1 VTTAVSDDVERYR
14 LLVDLLPS
22 GVVVH
27 QDGAVVYVNQAL
39 ARLMRVR
46 PRDAIGMSIFDFVHP
61 DSRDDLRRRLAG
73 LLVPGVPS
81 EPAEAVLVRADG
93 STVVVESVS
102 ALTTWDGR
110 PALQAILRDL
120 TEDKQA
126 QASLR
131 FQAALV
137 EQVSDAI
144 IATDGRHRVVS
155 WNPAAGAIFGLD
167 AEQAAGRH
175 ITDLLGPQ
183 FHPDAMIRACRAEV
197 RACRAEVRACRADG
211 AALVVRATATPLV
224 DGSGHV
230 LLCSDETAR
239 LDAERRFASVVSAL
253 EEAVVVVD
261 VKGVVSA
268 VNPAAEQVFG
278 LAARHLVGL
287 RGEDLPLLDDAGRP
301 LGDDSPLMDTHR
313 TGRSHHRRAAMVDR
327 PDGSRVWLTAHS
339 SPLTGS
345 NAAPAGYRDAVL
357 PCAAV
362 VSLSDVTDRRADA
375 QRLEHAAT
383 HDALTG
389 LPNRVMLLDEIARAR
404 LRAAV
409 SGALVAVLFVD
420 LDDFKVINDTAGHGA
435 GDEALRL
442 VATRLTAGV
451 RAGDV
456 VGRIGGDEFVV
467 LAVLRDV
474 EGAHR
479 LAERL
484 LDGLTRPTGGMLR
497 GRTLHASVG
506 IVTAGADDPRAP
518 ADLLRD
524 ADSAMYQA
532 KSGGGRRVAL
542 YDANLREGLLRRLQ
556 LGNDLRGALGG
567 DDMWVAYQPLV
578 DLRKGAWVG
587 AEALSRWNH
596 PELGVIPP
604 MEFVEIAEQ
613 TRLIHALGQRSL
625 EVACRDAMAIR
636 SGGRSGFTV
645 SVNLSMRQLENAS
658 LADLVAATLQASGL
672 PPDALCLE
680 LTESVMADDA
690 RTGPAMAGL
699 RELGVQ
705 MSIDDFGTGY
715 SSLGRLRNLPVDE
728 LKIDRTFIT
737 PLPTDEGARH
747 LVRGIIGL
755 AHSLDL
761 RVVAE
766 GVETHAHV
774 EILAELQCDRAQGYY
789 YGRPMPL
796 AELTDRLG

>member
-1 VTTAVSDDVERYR
+1 MVADDVERYR

-39 ARLMRVR
+39 ARLMQVR
-46 PRDAIGMSIFDFVHP
+46 PEDAIGMNIFDFVHP
-61 DSRDDLRRRLAG
+61 DSRDDLRGRLAG

-81 EPAEAVLVRADG
+81 EPAEVVLVRADG

-102 ALTTWDGR
+102 ALTMWDGR

-120 TEDKQA
+120 TEHKQA

-144 IATDGRHRVVS
+144 IATDGGHRVVS

-175 ITDLLGPQ
+175 LTDLLGPQ
-183 FHPDAMIRACRAEV
+183 FHPDAMIRARRTEM
-197 RACRAEVRACRADG
+197 RACRADG
-211 AALVVRATATPLV
+211 AALVVRGTATPLA

-239 LDAERRFASVVSAL
+239 LEAERRFASVVSAL

-268 VNPAAEQVFG
+268 VNSAAERVFG
-278 LAARHLVGL
+278 LAAPHLVGL
-287 RGEDLPLLDDAGRP
+287 SGEDLPLLDDAGRP
-301 LGDDSPLMDTHR
+301 LGDNSPLMDTHR
-313 TGRSHHRRAAMVDR
+313 TGRSHRQRAAMVDR

-345 NAAPAGYRDAVL
+345 HAVPVGYPDGGL

-362 VSLSDVTDRRADA
+362 MSLADVTDRRADA
-375 QRLEHAAT
+375 QRIEHAAT

-389 LPNRVMLLDEIARAR
+389 LPNRAMLLDEIARAQ

-409 SGALVAVLFVD
+409 SGALVAVLYVD
-420 LDDFKVINDTAGHGA
+420 LDDFKLINDGSGHGT
-435 GDEALRL
+435 GDEALKL
-442 VATRLTAGV
+442 VATRLTGGV

-467 LAVLRDV
+467 LAVLREV
-474 EGAHR
+474 ENAHQ

-484 LDGLTRPTGGMLR
+484 LNGLTRPAGGALR
-497 GRTLHASVG
+497 GQTLHASIG
-506 IVTAGADDPRAP
+506 IVTAGPDDPRAP

-532 KSGGGRRVAL
+532 KSAGGRRAAR
-542 YDANLREGLLRRLQ
+542 YDANLRAGLLRRLQ

-636 SGGRSGFTV
+636 SGGGPGFAI

-658 LADLVAATLQASGL
+658 LADLVAETLRASGL

-690 RTGPAMAGL
+690 HTGPALEGL

-715 SSLGRLRNLPVDE
+715 SSLARLRNLPVDE
-728 LKIDRTFIT
+728 LKIDRMFIT
-737 PLPTDEGARH
+737 HLPTDESARH

-796 AELTDRLG
+796 GDLADRLGCGLGV

>member
-1 VTTAVSDDVERYR
+1 VVADDVERYR

-39 ARLMRVR
+39 ARLMQMR
-46 PRDAIGMSIFDFVHP
+46 PQDGLGMSIFDFVHP
-61 DSRDDLRRRLAG
+61 DSREEMRTRVAG
-73 LLVPGVPS
+73 LLAPGVPS
-81 EPAEAVLVRADG
+81 EPAEVVLIRADG

-102 ALTTWDGR
+102 ALTTWGGR

-120 TEDKQA
+120 TEHKQA

-144 IATDGRHRVVS
+144 IATDDGHRVVS
-155 WNPAAGAIFGLD
+155 WNPAASTIFGLD
-167 AEQAAGRH
+167 AEQATGRH

-183 FHPDAMIRACRAEV
+183 FHPDAMIRTCRVEMQV
-197 RACRAEVRACRADG
+197 CRADG
-211 AALVVRATATPLV
+211 AALVVRGTATPLV

-239 LDAERRFASVVSAL
+239 REAERRFTSVVSAL

-261 VKGVVSA
+261 AKGVVSA
-268 VNPAAEQVFG
+268 VNPAAERVFG
-278 LAARHLVGL
+278 LAAHHLVGL
-287 RGEDLPLLDDAGRP
+287 RGEDLPLLDDDGRP
-301 LGDDSPLMDTHR
+301 LGDHSLLMDTHR
-313 TGRSHHRRAAMVDR
+313 TGRSHRRCAAMVDR

-345 NAAPAGYRDAVL
+345 DAPPAGHPDGML

-389 LPNRVMLLDEIARAR
+389 LPNRAMLLDEIAEAR

-409 SGALVAVLFVD
+409 IGALVAVLFVD
-420 LDDFKVINDTAGHGA
+420 LDDFKLINDSAGHGV

-467 LAVLRDV
+467 LAVLSDV
-474 EGAHR
+474 ENAHR

-484 LDGLTRPTGGMLR
+484 LDGLTRPAGGALR
-497 GRTLHASVG
+497 GQTLHASVG
-506 IVTAGADDPRAP
+506 IVTAGPDDPRAP

-532 KSGGGRRVAL
+532 KSGGGHRVAA
-542 YDANLREGLLRRLQ
+542 YDANLRAGLLRRLQ

-567 DDMWVAYQPLV
+567 DDMWVAYQSLV
-578 DLRKGAWVG
+578 DLRTGAWIG

-625 EVACRDAMAIR
+625 EVACRDAIAIR
-636 SGGRSGFTV
+636 SGGRPDFAI

-658 LADLVAATLQASGL
+658 LADLVAETLQASGL

-690 RTGPAMAGL
+690 HTGPALEGL

-715 SSLGRLRNLPVDE
+715 SSLARLRNLPVDE

-737 PLPTDEGARH
+737 HLPTDEGARH
-747 LVRGIIGL
+747 LVRGIVGL

-766 GVETHAHV
+766 GVETQAHV
-774 EILAELQCDRAQGYY
+774 QILAELQCDRAQGYH

-796 AELTDRLG
+796 AELAERLGCGSAA

>member
-1 VTTAVSDDVERYR
+1 VTTALADDVERYR

-22 GVVVH
+22 AVVVH

-46 PRDAIGMSIFDFVHP
+46 PQDAIGMSIFDFVHP
-61 DSRDDLRRRLAG
+61 DSRDDLRGRLAG
-73 LLVPGVPS
+73 MLVPGVPS

-102 ALTTWDGR
+102 ALTIWDGR

-120 TEDKQA
+120 TEHKQA

-183 FHPDAMIRACRAEV
+183 FHPDAMIRARRAQ
-197 RACRAEVRACRADG
+197 VRACRADG
-211 AALVVRATATPLV
+211 AALVVRGTVTPLV

-261 VKGVVSA
+261 QKGVVSA
-268 VNPAAEQVFG
+268 LNPAAERVFG
-278 LAARHLVGL
+278 LTARHLVGL

-313 TGRSHHRRAAMVDR
+313 TGRSHHRCAAMVDR

-362 VSLSDVTDRRADA
+362 ASFSDVTDRRADA

-389 LPNRVMLLDEIARAR
+389 LPNRAMLLDEIARAR

-409 SGALVAVLFVD
+409 SGALAAVLFVD

-474 EGAHR
+474 EGAYR

-484 LDGLTRPTGGMLR
+484 LDGLTRPTGGVLR

-506 IVTAGADDPRAP
+506 IVTAGAEDPRAP

-532 KSGGGRRVAL
+532 KSGGGRRVAC
-542 YDANLREGLLRRLQ
+542 YDANLRAGLLRRLQ

-567 DDMWVAYQPLV
+567 DDLWVAYQPLV
-578 DLRKGAWVG
+578 DLRDGAWVG

-596 PELGVIPP
+596 PELGVVPP
-604 MEFVEIAEQ
+604 TEFVEIAEQ
-613 TRLIHALGQRSL
+613 TRLIHALGHRAL

-636 SGGRSGFTV
+636 SGGGSGFAV

-658 LADLVAATLQASGL
+658 LVDLVAETLQASGL

-690 RTGPAMAGL
+690 RTGPAMERL

-728 LKIDRTFIT
+728 
-737 PLPTDEGARH
+737 PA
-747 LVRGIIGL
+747 V
-755 AHSLDL
+755 
-761 RVVAE
+761 
-766 GVETHAHV
+766 
-774 EILAELQCDRAQGYY
+774 
-789 YGRPMPL
+789 
-796 AELTDRLG
+796 